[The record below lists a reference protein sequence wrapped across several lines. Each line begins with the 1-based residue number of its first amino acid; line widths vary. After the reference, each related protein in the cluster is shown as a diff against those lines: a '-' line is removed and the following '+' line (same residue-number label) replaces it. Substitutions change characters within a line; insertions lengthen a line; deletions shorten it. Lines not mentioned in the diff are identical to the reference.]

1 MAALARELEYHTI
14 EDIYALPEGQRAE
27 LMDGEMYMMA
37 TPSRVHQRLVMILS
51 NSIFNFIQNNN
62 GDCEIY
68 PSPFA
73 VFLNADDKTYLEPD
87 ISVICDKNKLTDDGC
102 NGAPDWIIEVVSP
115 SSRQMDFNKKLFKYR
130 ASGVREYWIVDSMKQ
145 QIMVYNFEHDDFE
158 QYSFSDKVKV
168 GIYEDFEID
177 FAGIN
182 IE

>member
-177 FAGIN
+177 FEGIS

>member
-1 MAALARELEYHTI
+1 MASLARELEYHTI

-168 GIYEDFEID
+168 GIYDDFEID
-177 FAGIN
+177 FSEIN
-182 IE
+182 LG